1 MKFSLKFT
9 GKDLIYEGK
18 YALLRHVTIYY
29 RVDII
34 TETATQQASNLPV
47 YYNLSSSLNLNLP

>member
-1 MKFSLKFT
+1 MKFSFKFT
-9 GKDLIYEGK
+9 GMDLIYEGE
-18 YALLRHVTIYY
+18 YALFHHVTLYY